1 MFEEIKKIK
10 TSKKDIRNFGITIG
24 IVLLVI
30 AGLLFYKEKDSFQ
43 IFIYLSGSF
52 FGLGIIFPVLLRPIY
67 ISWMIFSIVL
77 GWFMTK
83 LILSLIFY
91 LVITPIG
98 LILKIIGKDLL
109 ELKKQEVNES
119 FWNLRNSEFQQNQNY
134 EKQF

>member
-24 IVLLVI
+24 TVLLII

-52 FGLGIIFPVLLRPIY
+52 SGLGIIFPVLLRPIY

-77 GWFMTK
+77 GWFMTR

>member
-1 MFEEIKKIK
+1 M
-10 TSKKDIRNFGITIG
+10 
-24 IVLLVI
+24 
-30 AGLLFYKEKDSFQ
+30 
-43 IFIYLSGSF
+43 
-52 FGLGIIFPVLLRPIY
+52 GIIFPVLLRPIY

-77 GWFMTK
+77 GWFMTR